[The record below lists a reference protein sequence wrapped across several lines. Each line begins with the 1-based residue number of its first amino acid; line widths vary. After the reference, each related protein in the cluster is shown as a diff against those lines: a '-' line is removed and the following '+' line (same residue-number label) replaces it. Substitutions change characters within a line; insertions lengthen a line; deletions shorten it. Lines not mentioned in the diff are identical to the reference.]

1 MTDSAPRHTDTTARI
16 EADPDVPAIRITRDF
31 TATPAQLHRAHTDP
45 ELYAQWCGPHDLT
58 TTIGHWDARTG
69 GSWSFSNQRD
79 GEEIASFH
87 GSFHDVTPERIVQT
101 FTYDGWP
108 ESVSLETMTFEDLGD
123 GRTRLHTV
131 SLVGSFEERAGWLD
145 SGMETGVNDGYEKL
159 DGLLA
164 KGEGGWRVWARCHQ
178 RSGMPRRPTISPV
191 SWAGGATGM
200 VPRRSRSGPPARSWD
215 TWSPGCPG

>member
-69 GSWSFSNQRD
+69 GSWSFSNQLD

-145 SGMETGVNDGYEKL
+145 SGMETGVNEGYEKL

-164 KGEGGWRVWARCHQ
+164 KGEG
-178 RSGMPRRPTISPV
+178 
-191 SWAGGATGM
+191 
-200 VPRRSRSGPPARSWD
+200 
-215 TWSPGCPG
+215 